1 VTRALPVVSEYD
13 PVKAGARCDLC
24 PLKGNNVVP
33 PKASLLPPKL
43 VFVGEAPGRKEEIHG
58 TPFIGQTGSFL
69 RSLCREVDI
78 DITEAVLQ
86 NASLCRSNIDKEN
99 EEAATYCAPRLLKEL
114 AALDPSIPIVTLGK
128 TSTLSVL
135 GVRSIMRARGFVWTA
150 RELDPAPAWSAAKKA
165 KLRGSP
171 KWKTLWLK
179 AQIIEGRSKLAGRN
193 VLPTVH
199 PAFVLRSDTW
209 LPILKS
215 DLDRV
220 ARWVRGDLTRDTLL
234 ENGPYVVVTK
244 GADVRREL
252 RKLAPVISVDIET
265 GPSKPGGPDG
275 ADPNRNRILCVGV
288 SDGEHTVVIW
298 PWRKVTHAPL
308 LNAHFKRAKKIS
320 MHNGYNFDQ
329 ISLARH
335 GVPFE
340 PIEDK
345 LEDTLIAHHTFASH
359 MPQRLGHVASVY
371 IDAGPWK
378 VTFKQGSGGASE
390 KGLPPEKLS
399 GEELCLYNAADAR
412 IQAQTWLAMQA
423 DLAPER
429 MVYETDK
436 VNARLCRSMIIGG
449 IGVDLARR
457 EWLRDAITEKEGDLL
472 AKMRK
477 LLRRANF
484 HPMQLAEVRKA
495 LFTILNA
502 PLEAADP
509 TDSGLPST
517 SQKTLER
524 LKESPTRAGRFADL
538 LLQWRGA
545 VKIKST
551 YINSQVLD
559 PPRKGAGEVG
569 RTHFNW
575 RSYGAASGRYSCRL
589 QSAPRAEHLKDK
601 SIVLETRVRE
611 VYVAKPGCKLVYYDL
626 CFASGTMIDGPAGA
640 KPIEKM
646 CVGDLVYTYRE
657 ATRRP
662 AIGRVTQHI
671 RVGRHPVLKVTLDN
685 GAAIRCTPEHKW
697 IVVPPGRRRHAKG
710 PTPKGEP
717 VDRLARDLRPGD
729 RLLPLRKQIIGGR
742 EHLYAHDAFTYS
754 KTHVEVAATTYGT
767 RPANYDVHHKDDN
780 PLNNAPGNLE
790 YKLASKHKSDHGK
803 EQAPKQWADP
813 TIRAKMTAGL
823 RRAAARPA
831 GWCVGATNPRFGD
844 RRRRGHSVCRQCER
858 PFEFFKTRS
867 SGVFCSRACAAASR
881 RVTKTCLRC
890 GLPVKQSRNKF
901 CSTGCRDTAR
911 ASGLNH
917 KIVSVEPDGFAEV
930 WSIAVDPD
938 RNYALAAGV
947 FVRNSQAEMR
957 SAAYS
962 SGDPTF
968 MQTCQGDIHSGNAKI
983 LFPNEAAL
991 IGAEP
996 KGRGKPFRDVAK
1008 NAGFGVTY
1016 LAEADTVFQFLRSK
1030 GFDVH
1035 YKDVVVMMDR
1045 MHEAYAGYFRYV
1057 QRNVRFVAKTGY
1069 MRSLLTGRIRWLGW
1083 HAPPTEVANFPIQS
1097 MIADLMNDRLPKIA
1111 VRLPQGARVVAQIH
1125 DAAIIETPERHVDR
1139 VQKLIV
1145 EAWAEPVIVPADGQ
1159 YGGGLKLD
1167 EGARSFVMPIELK
1180 CKDRWSDF
1188 G

>member
-1 VTRALPVVSEYD
+1 MTAAKSLPVVGEYR
-13 PVKAGARCDLC
+13 PQEHGARCDLC

-33 PKASLLPPKL
+33 PKASLLPTKL

-78 DITEAVLQ
+78 DITEAALQ

-99 EEAATYCAPRLLKEL
+99 EEAAVCCAPRLLKEL

-150 RELDPAPAWSAAKKA
+150 RTIDPAPAWNAAKKA
-165 KLRGSP
+165 KLRKAP
-171 KWKTLWLK
+171 KWKALWLK
-179 AQIIEGRSKLAGRN
+179 AQIIEGRSNLAGRA

-220 ARWVRGDLTRDTLL
+220 ARWVRGDLTRDKLL

-275 ADPNRNRILCVGV
+275 ADPNRNRILCVGL
-288 SDGEHTVVIW
+288 SDGAHTVVIW
-298 PWRKVTHAPL
+298 PWRKATHAPL

-340 PIEDK
+340 HIEDK

-436 VNARLCRSMIIGG
+436 ENARLCRGMIIGG
-449 IGVDLARR
+449 IGVDLDRR
-457 EWLRDAITEKEGDLL
+457 EKLRDAITEKEGDLL
-472 AKMRK
+472 DKMRK

-495 LFTILNA
+495 LFTILGA

-559 PPRKGAGEVG
+559 PPRKGTGDVG

-589 QSAPRAEHLKDK
+589 QSCPRAEYLKDK

-611 VYVAKPGCKLVYYDL
+611 LYVARPGCKLIYFDL
-626 CFASGTMIDGPAGA
+626 
-640 KPIEKM
+640 
-646 CVGDLVYTYRE
+646 
-657 ATRRP
+657 
-662 AIGRVTQHI
+662 
-671 RVGRHPVLKVTLDN
+671 
-685 GAAIRCTPEHKW
+685 
-697 IVVPPGRRRHAKG
+697 
-710 PTPKGEP
+710 
-717 VDRLARDLRPGD
+717 
-729 RLLPLRKQIIGGR
+729 
-742 EHLYAHDAFTYS
+742 
-754 KTHVEVAATTYGT
+754 
-767 RPANYDVHHKDDN
+767 
-780 PLNNAPGNLE
+780 
-790 YKLASKHKSDHGK
+790 
-803 EQAPKQWADP
+803 
-813 TIRAKMTAGL
+813 
-823 RRAAARPA
+823 
-831 GWCVGATNPRFGD
+831 
-844 RRRRGHSVCRQCER
+844 
-858 PFEFFKTRS
+858 
-867 SGVFCSRACAAASR
+867 
-881 RVTKTCLRC
+881 
-890 GLPVKQSRNKF
+890 
-901 CSTGCRDTAR
+901 
-911 ASGLNH
+911 
-917 KIVSVEPDGFAEV
+917 
-930 WSIAVDPD
+930 
-938 RNYALAAGV
+938 
-947 FVRNSQAEMR
+947 SQAELR
-957 SAAYS
+957 FAAYL
-962 SGDPTF
+962 SGDRNF
-968 MQTCQGDIHSGNAKI
+968 ISACESGDVHTATAKL
-983 LFPNEAAL
+983 LFPAEAEL
-991 IGAEP
+991 IGRDP
-996 KGRGKPFRDVAK
+996 KGAGKPFRDVEK
-1008 NAGFGVTY
+1008 NSIFGFCY
-1016 LAEADTVFQFLRSK
+1016 YAEPGTIFGFVRSK
-1030 GFDVH
+1030 GLPVEMRDVLA
-1035 YKDVVVMMDR
+1035 
-1045 MHEAYAGYFRYV
+1045 MHDMVRQTFADYFRYV
-1057 QRNVRFVAKTGY
+1057 ERNKRWVDQNGY
-1069 MRSLLTGRIRWLGW
+1069 LRDALSGRISWLGW
-1083 HAPPTEVANFPIQS
+1083 NSGFPDVANRPIQGG
-1097 MIADLMNDRLPKIA
+1097 IASLMN
-1111 VRLPQGARVVAQIH
+1111 VRLPHIESKLPPGARVVAQIH
-1125 DAAIIETPERHVDR
+1125 DAAIMEVPERYVER
-1139 VQKLIV
+1139 VRGLVKRTWEEPIV
-1145 EAWAEPVIVPADGQ
+1145 IPANGYGTSTRVEDGAQ
-1159 YGGGLKLD
+1159 
-1167 EGARSFVMPIELK
+1167 SFVMPIDLK
-1180 CKDRWSDF
+1180 IGERWSDF